1 MDSNTNSNS
10 YPYTFDTSIKYQ
22 DLINQ
27 IQPYPDHHVEKTIEH
42 KLMCRV
48 ILKRTSG
55 SKLYFFTVNVLG
67 ENLAETTLQIVVH
80 NSIGSPE
87 ALETCKKITLG
98 DVIGIVGY
106 GGKTKVG
113 ELSVFAREV
122 QILAPCIHDLP
133 KEQYAPT
140 DIECRFRQRYL
151 DLIMNPKSR
160 SNLITR
166 SQIISWI
173 RHQLDSQGF
182 LEVETPILNMN
193 YGGANAKPF
202 ITHHN
207 EYNRDMFMRIAP
219 ELYLKQLVIGGLN
232 KIYELGKQF
241 RNEGVDATHNP
252 EFTSIEIY
260 SSPGDY
266 NSMFELCEQIISGVV
281 SNICG
286 KSSVFYKRVLLDF
299 TSGFKRIDFLDEL
312 SSKLEYDLN
321 SLDFFNK
328 DSLVTLEN
336 LIKSKGLICPPPLTA
351 PRMLDFLCGEFIEI
365 DCIQPT
371 FVCNHPRIMSPLAKP
386 HRTQPWKTERFE
398 LFILGKEYANAYTEL
413 NDPQIQ
419 RVAFEAQNSDKTSGD
434 TEAQPPDMDFVKA
447 LEYGLPPTGGLGIGI
462 DRLVMLVTGETSIRE
477 IISFPTMK

>member
-1 MDSNTNSNS
+1 MEANYTYPYSFDSNV
-10 YPYTFDTSIKYQ
+10 KYM

-27 IQPYPDHHVEKTIEH
+27 IQSYSDHHVEKSIQN

-55 SKLYFFTVNVLG
+55 SKLFFFTVNVLG
-67 ENLAETTLQIVVH
+67 ENLSESSLQIVVH
-80 NSIGSPE
+80 NSIASE
-87 ALETCKKITLG
+87 QALEICKKITLG
-98 DVIGIVGY
+98 DVIGINGY

-113 ELSVFAREV
+113 ELSVFAIDV

-140 DIECRFRQRYL
+140 DFDCRFRQRYL
-151 DLIMNPKSR
+151 DLIMNPKAR

-166 SQIISWI
+166 SKVISWI
-173 RHQLDSQGF
+173 RHQLDSQDF

-207 EYNRDMFMRIAP
+207 EYNRDMYMRIAP

-266 NSMFELCEQIISGVV
+266 KTMFELCEQLISGVV
-281 SNICG
+281 KNICG
-286 KSSVFYKRVLLDF
+286 KHNVFYKGVLLDF
-299 TSGFKRIDFLDEL
+299 ESGFKRIDFLDEL
-312 SSKLEYDLN
+312 SSALEYDLN

-328 DSLVTLEN
+328 ESLVILED
-336 LIKSKGLICPPPLTA
+336 LIKSKGLVCPPPLTA

-365 DCIQPT
+365 NCTQPT

-386 HRTQPWKTERFE
+386 HRLEPWKTERFE

-413 NDPQIQ
+413 NDPAIQ
-419 RVAFEAQNSDKTSGD
+419 KTAFEAQGADKTSGD

-462 DRLVMLVTGETSIRE
+462 DRLVMLVTNENSIRE